1 MTPSNLAFHDSPCRK
16 ELGNPDTGH
25 SYPSVEELKNI
36 WIPHAIKMR
45 LTKSKELDVCNWS
58 ESDEVKADEI
68 LLGLRGFAHVGLWE
82 QNWFRTVLELLSA
95 EHVRAR
101 DNEAVSETPWVTMET
116 SGLVVRQHVQA
127 LGFGL
132 EASELPG

>member
-1 MTPSNLAFHDSPCRK
+1 MSGWGSGDPVLEKLAWMTSLTPSDSAFRDSPCRK
-16 ELGNPDTGH
+16 ELGNPYTGH

-68 LLGLRGFAHVGLWE
+68 PLGLRGCVHVGLRE
-82 QNWFRTVLELLSA
+82 QNCFRTA
-95 EHVRAR
+95 
-101 DNEAVSETPWVTMET
+101 
-116 SGLVVRQHVQA
+116 
-127 LGFGL
+127 FC
-132 EASELPG
+132 